1 MAESDNTPTTEESTA
16 PPTGEDQ
23 SLTPQ
28 EKRDAL
34 AELLEGKTDT
44 SDQGEPGD
52 AGKPP
57 DGEDQD
63 DGKLDTLDAIAKK
76 LGVEVSS
83 LYDIAITQ
91 PGDGEDRISIG
102 ELADI
107 AKDRGQLELDR
118 LEFDEVRQ
126 KGEADLMRAQQE
138 VNEII
143 QLLPK
148 SAIKPELLDA
158 VARKMQATQDRER
171 GLTLRAIPD
180 WKNEETETADRK
192 AMGEHLAKYGYPANY
207 LENVHDHRQIKYIRD
222 NWQRAQNMERAIAA
236 LRTQRKSGHKPGSR
250 QKPGKKPG
258 DNTQNARNVG
268 QRRHAQVEQVAELLR
283 ST

>member
-1 MAESDNTPTTEESTA
+1 MAESENTPPSEDSAA

-23 SLTPQ
+23 SLTPDD
-28 EKRDAL
+28 KRAAL

-44 SDQGEPGD
+44 GDQGEPGD
-52 AGKPP
+52 TGKPP
-57 DGEDQD
+57 EGEDQD
-63 DGKLDTLDAIAKK
+63 DGKLDTLDAIANK

-83 LYDIAITQ
+83 LYDIEIAQ
-91 PGDGEDRISIG
+91 PGDGEDRVTIG

-118 LEFDEVRQ
+118 LEFDDARQ

-138 VNEII
+138 VNEIV

-171 GLTLRAIPD
+171 GLTLKAIPD
-180 WKNEETETADRK
+180 WKNEETETAERK
-192 AMGEHLAKYGYPANY
+192 EISEHLAKYGYPANY
-207 LENVHDHRQIKYIRD
+207 LENVHDHRQLKYMRD
-222 NWQRAQNMERAIAA
+222 NWQRARNMERAVEA
-236 LRTQRKSGHKPGSR
+236 LRTQRKEGHKPGSR
-250 QKPGKKPG
+250 NKPGKKPG
-258 DNTQNARNVG
+258 DNARNARNNG
-268 QRRHAQVEQVAELLR
+268 QRGSAQVEAVAEILR
-283 ST
+283 TS